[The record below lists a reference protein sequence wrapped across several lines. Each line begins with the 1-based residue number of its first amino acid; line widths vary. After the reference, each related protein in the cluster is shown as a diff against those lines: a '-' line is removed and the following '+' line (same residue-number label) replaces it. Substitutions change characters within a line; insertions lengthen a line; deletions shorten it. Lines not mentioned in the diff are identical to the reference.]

1 MKKLFF
7 ISGALTLAF
16 SILFIFGILD
26 FNHAVGRA
34 LTTGNRLYAE
44 EAFEKA
50 LEAYNAG
57 LQKEPE
63 NKMLNYNAAQA
74 CYQMKA
80 YDKAIELYGKASAT
94 VDLYLNWGN
103 SSLRLGDGTEDANQK
118 LQHYANALDAYKQG
132 ILAFPQDIE
141 LKYNYEYVLEKLK
154 ELQNNMQNQQQDNQD
169 NQEGQ
174 DQNQQQG
181 GGQQNQSGN
190 PQDQQ
195 NDQQG
200 NQQNEE
206 NSQDNQQGEGENN
219 PGEDQENRQQNTEDQ
234 QAGGQDEQQNPGDQQ
249 SEASGQD
256 DQQQSEPSPASGDE
270 ENNGQA
276 GSSAEES
283 AQNGSEIERILQM
296 LEKQEEQALKNN
308 QRIQDKGKEDEHDW

>member
-94 VDLYLNWGN
+94 VDMYLNWGN

-181 GGQQNQSGN
+181 GGQQNQGGN

-206 NSQDNQQGEGENN
+206 NSQD
-219 PGEDQENRQQNTEDQ
+219 
-234 QAGGQDEQQNPGDQQ
+234 
-249 SEASGQD
+249 

-270 ENNGQA
+270 ENAGQA
-276 GSSAEES
+276 GSSPEET
-283 AQNGSEIERILQM
+283 AQNSSEIERILQM

-308 QRIQDKGKEDEHDW
+308 QRIITRIAIDCRIPKAVIFMRIIHI

>member
-94 VDLYLNWGN
+94 VDMYLNWGN
-103 SSLRLGDGTEDANQK
+103 SSLRLGDGTEDASQK
-118 LQHYANALDAYKQG
+118 LQHYANALEAYKQG
-132 ILAFPQDIE
+132 ILAFPQNVE

-154 ELQNNMQNQQQDNQD
+154 ELQNDMQNQQQDNQE

-181 GGQQNQSGN
+181 GGQQNQGGN

-206 NSQDNQQGEGENN
+206 NSQD
-219 PGEDQENRQQNTEDQ
+219 
-234 QAGGQDEQQNPGDQQ
+234 
-249 SEASGQD
+249 

-270 ENNGQA
+270 ENAGQA
-276 GSSAEES
+276 GSSPEET
-283 AQNGSEIERILQM
+283 AQNSSEIERILQM

-308 QRIQDKGKEDEHDW
+308 QRIRDKGKEDEHDW